1 MMSFPWWWGQQTAGH
16 SLCNGALPP
25 TACTPRSS
33 FGTPTATLPLAL
45 PDNGAFS
52 GRPVL
57 LPYSLSWGAPLS
69 SSLKLFTCSQTWSFP
84 EDGPSKSEP
93 QCPISTQVSQAGLHQ
108 AVVQII
114 CAAAVLSLLRPPQ
127 TICRAFLLGF
137 ETPPLSQLIF
147 PTVRGP
153 PSVWIPFLF
162 HSSLPGV
169 LVPSWFPFSLFSLSF
184 FCFVLSSYVGV
195 FLPFW
200 KS

>member
-1 MMSFPWWWGQQTAGH
+1 MGVKGSVYLQDPQLWWWWQASYFQGRGSGGQHPVIGPSTMMSIPWWWGQQTAGH

-114 CAAAVLSLLRPPQ
+114 CAAAVLCFALLR
-127 TICRAFLLGF
+127 
-137 ETPPLSQLIF
+137 LSA
-147 PTVRGP
+147 V
-153 PSVWIPFLF
+153 
-162 HSSLPGV
+162 
-169 LVPSWFPFSLFSLSF
+169 LFS
-184 FCFVLSSYVGV
+184 
-195 FLPFW
+195 
-200 KS
+200 